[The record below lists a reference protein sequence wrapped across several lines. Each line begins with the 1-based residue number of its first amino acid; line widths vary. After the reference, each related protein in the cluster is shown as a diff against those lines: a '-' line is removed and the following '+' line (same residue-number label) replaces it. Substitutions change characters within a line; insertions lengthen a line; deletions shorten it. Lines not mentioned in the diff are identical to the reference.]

1 MPNYGFVTSLVAL
14 GLSPES
20 LRYLFDLFGIE
31 YMQVNCQFYDFSL
44 TEPYPT
50 FQLAVELRKLW
61 KKSQEEFM
69 VLMYEF
75 KVPVKVIGGKVVDAD
90 DVVDNVNIINLSNV
104 VDNVNIIKVST
115 NKRAAESEN
124 PPKRMRCPQTSPKKV
139 TAYRNSTFARKAL
152 KVPKTKRCIIKY
164 NKQRD
169 TEGKIVRVI
178 RHLVTCLDDLMPEY
192 TFEMQS
198 SEITAKVPV
207 IAVVDEENTSQYPSL
222 LITNNLH
229 SQVMYSL
236 TTIAILNTDYELERC
251 LINLSLE
258 IFQKIREIIL
268 EQAKKIAV

>member
-69 VLMYEF
+69 ALMYEF

-90 DVVDNVNIINLSNV
+90 DVDNVNLSNAE
-104 VDNVNIIKVST
+104 VST
-115 NKRAAESEN
+115 NKRVAESEN

-222 LITNNLH
+222 LITNDIH

-268 EQAKKIAV
+268 EQAKKLAV